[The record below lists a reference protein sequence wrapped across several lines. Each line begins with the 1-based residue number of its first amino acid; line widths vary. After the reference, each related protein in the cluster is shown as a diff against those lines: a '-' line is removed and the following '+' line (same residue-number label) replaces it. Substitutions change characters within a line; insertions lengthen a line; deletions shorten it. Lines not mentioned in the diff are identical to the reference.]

1 MQKDYVNLRIFLPIA
16 FGNNA
21 LRVSLIRLEETKRSV
36 WRIENRNSNRSHN
49 RTRNC
54 NYFFGFDFLSR
65 HIFRNYIL
73 TALRPFDSYIILD

>member
-1 MQKDYVNLRIFLPIA
+1 MLY
-16 FGNNA
+16 G
-21 LRVSLIRLEETKRSV
+21 VSLIRLEETKRSV
-36 WRIENRNSNRSHN
+36 WRIENRNRNRSHN